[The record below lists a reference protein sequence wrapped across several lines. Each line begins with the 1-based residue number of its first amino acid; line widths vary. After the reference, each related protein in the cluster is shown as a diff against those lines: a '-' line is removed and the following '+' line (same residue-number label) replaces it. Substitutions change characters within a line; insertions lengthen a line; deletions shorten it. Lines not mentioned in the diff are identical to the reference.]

1 MAGCLGKQ
9 VSPSCPTGGGGEDA
23 QAPKGSER
31 AGWDVKTEQTQ
42 IQIQTQMQILP
53 VTWGQTSGMSLTL
66 MTVLTLTGQV
76 MVFLRMTNVCI
87 SSGRRQPGV
96 SGAWYMSSTTSCFS
110 QETSWG
116 LVHVFNNKLFFTRDI
131 MDDDT
136 VRKHF
141 SVPEPKPK
149 SGSKG
154 QHRQEFR
161 MLYHRKK
168 GFGPQPVAYFYFFW
182 RKSLFFVFWA

>member
-1 MAGCLGKQ
+1 MAGCLGRQ

-42 IQIQTQMQILP
+42 TQIQIQTQMQILP
-53 VTWGQTSGMSLTL
+53 VTRGQTLGMSLTL

-96 SGAWYMSSTTSCFS
+96 SGAWYMSSPTSCFS
-110 QETSWG
+110 QGTSWMMMQSPSISASQNPS
-116 LVHVFNNKLFFTRDI
+116 LSLSRSQLQ
-131 MDDDT
+131 
-136 VRKHF
+136 RQ
-141 SVPEPKPK
+141 P
-149 SGSKG
+149 
-154 QHRQEFR
+154 QHRSLAPRGSTDRNTGWCITGRRVSRLSQLNSR
-161 MLYHRKK
+161 SSHARWKARYS
-168 GFGPQPVAYFYFFW
+168 PV
-182 RKSLFFVFWA
+182 S